1 MASKGPSKAEKAQ
14 QEKVIRW
21 ATTFGAPI
29 RILVGWNPD
38 DGTWEEESPVAK
50 MVRDIERGT
59 HIGVAG
65 RRWHLEGITEMQ
77 YKGAEFAAQSED
89 RTQIPV
95 EQRVFVDLYRAIEVA
110 ESGSEIELSTSVY
123 DKALKDGK
131 LGLDFLS
138 RRWPNR
144 WKEMQVISTLDE
156 DDMRERAVSN
166 LLSDPA
172 KAMALAAMADDIEDE
187 VEEAERDT

>member
-1 MASKGPSKAEKAQ
+1 MASKGPTKAEKARQ
-14 QEKVIRW
+14 TKVIKW
-21 ATTFGAPI
+21 ATTYGAPI

-50 MVRDIERGT
+50 MVRDIEKGT

-77 YKGAEFAAQSED
+77 YKGAEFAGTSED
-89 RTQIPV
+89 RMQIPV
-95 EQRVFVDLYRAIEVA
+95 EQRVFVDLYRVIEVA
-110 ESGSEIELSTSVY
+110 ESSSEIELSSSVY
-123 DKALKDGK
+123 EKALKDGK

-144 WKEMQVISTLDE
+144 WKEMQVLSMLDE
-156 DDMRERAVSN
+156 DDMRERAVSK
-166 LLSDPA
+166 LIQDPEN
-172 KAMALAAMADDIEDE
+172 AMALAAMADAIEDD
-187 VEEAERDT
+187 VEDAERPG